1 MVYFS
6 NLEKKI
12 DNNNNKTKLSNSKV
26 LAIVFTIIATIGY
39 FSLFTNLVGFLK
51 HFLLGTFGIFAY
63 ALFTSLYV
71 ISGLILKG
79 KKYNITTKYFVAL
92 MFALASIL
100 AIFHMAFS
108 GGVNFSSYG
117 AYLADIYNMQVSVGG
132 ALLGLV
138 VYPLQKFLNV
148 GAYIVFSIALIICA
162 TIIYNG
168 IAEAKSLSKIDFKI
182 FGKKQNGNG
191 VVSGN
196 SNVQNTAQPAPKT
209 VNVQPQAPVAQVL
222 QPYQNVPMQ
231 PAQNVQNFQNT
242 TSQPQSVGLMAEQ
255 QKQLT
260 AKELAMQKLGL
271 DKVSKQNAKIDV
283 SSNQLDT
290 FNQNYMNAG
299 GSVFSNRDSNK
310 LSGTFGYGAVINST
324 STKSMTEQEKLQDYK
339 KFFGF
344 TLKNTQDAQP
354 DTQPQ
359 PKTEVFTTTYTSNQD
374 GYKSTTSLI
383 NSQSE
388 YSQNQTT
395 ESSDEKLFGSPKPS
409 FQATENSGQFA
420 DNSAGDNSIKFNYN
434 SPAEKTDFMDKLT
447 NDSNPEVI
455 PDNVGETEQQPENNL
470 SEIFKGTV
478 PKTEIDLPKS
488 LKNDTYATNRFDVS
502 KINPIDSEISKLQS
516 GSKEQTSKNIT
527 DDMPKQK
534 IAPYKYTKPPL
545 DLLTTMSTD
554 PSLYGGNVE
563 ETGRKIEQVLEN
575 FDIPAKV
582 NAITRGPA
590 VTRYELVM
598 PQGVSVNRIP
608 NLQNDIAMG
617 IATSKRIMIQVPIP
631 GKSAFGI
638 EVPNDKVATVAL
650 REMLSDQAFILSKSP
665 CSFALGKDINGQVD
679 VCAVN
684 KMPHVLIAG
693 STGSGKSVCL
703 NSLIISIL
711 YKSSPEDVKFIL
723 IDPKQ
728 VEFSIYSGL
737 PHLITPEIIS
747 EPKKADNALG
757 WAVKEMERR
766 YSIMKDYRIRN
777 IEEYNNMQDVKDRYL
792 PKMPYIIIIMDEFA
806 DIMQSP
812 DCKDIEGKVSR
823 LAAKARAAGIHLVLA
838 TQRPSIDVINGTA
851 KNNFTARI
859 AFYLSTQTDS
869 RTILGYSG
877 AEDLLGKGDMLYVAP
892 GNNGAPQRLQG
903 CYVSDEEVRNIVE
916 FVINHNEPDYDEK
929 IVNEIE
935 RTKPAGEVNADG
947 SYSSYANDG
956 VDEEAEMQ
964 NYTKDVMKEFI
975 RMGRASASFI
985 QRTLRVG
992 YNKAARIIDYLAK
1005 KRYIAQGDGSSKSRA
1020 VYMTKQQYI
1029 EMFGE
1034 TDFDNH
1040 D

>member
-1 MVYFS
+1 MAYFS

-12 DNNNNKTKLSNSKV
+12 DNNNKPKLPSSKV

-51 HFLLGTFGIFAY
+51 HFLLGTLGIFAY

-79 KKYNITTKYFVAL
+79 KKYNITTKYFIAL
-92 MFALASIL
+92 MFALVSIL

-108 GGVNFSSYG
+108 GGVDFSSYG

-148 GAYIVFSIALIICA
+148 GAYIVFCIVLIVCA

-182 FGKKQNGNG
+182 FGKKQNSNG
-191 VVSGN
+191 VVGKYN
-196 SNVQNTAQPAPKT
+196 NVQNTAQPAPLPANTQNKT
-209 VNVQPQAPVAQVL
+209 PVTQTIQTNQNASVQQTQSI
-222 QPYQNVPMQ
+222 
-231 PAQNVQNFQNT
+231 QNFQNT

-255 QKQLT
+255 QRELS
-260 AKELAMQKLGL
+260 AKEIAMQKLGL
-271 DKVSKQNAKIDV
+271 DKVSKQNVKIDV

-290 FNQNYMNAG
+290 FKQNYMNAG
-299 GSVFSNRDSNK
+299 GSVFSNRDSDK
-310 LSGTFGYGAVINST
+310 LNGTFGYGAVLNNT

-344 TLKNTQDAQP
+344 AINNTKDVQP
-354 DTQPQ
+354 DAEPQ
-359 PKTEVFTTTYTSNQD
+359 PKAEIFTTTYTSNQD
-374 GYKSTTSLI
+374 GYNSTSSSSNLQ
-383 NSQSE
+383 NQ

-409 FQATENSGQFA
+409 FQPTETTDTSTNNNA
-420 DNSAGDNSIKFNYN
+420 NDNSIKFNYS
-434 SPAEKTDFMDKLT
+434 SPAEKTNFMDKLA
-447 NDSNPEVI
+447 NDFNPEVV

-470 SEIFKGTV
+470 SEIFEGTV

-488 LKNDTYATNRFDVS
+488 LKNDTFATNKFDVS

-516 GSKEQTSKNIT
+516 SPKEQTSNKLT

-563 ETGRKIEQVLEN
+563 ETGHKIEQVLEN

-650 REMLSDQAFILSKSP
+650 REILSDQAFILSKSP

-679 VCAVN
+679 VCSVN

-766 YSIMKDYRIRN
+766 YTIMREYRIRN

-812 DCKDIEGKVSR
+812 DCKDIEGKVSK

-838 TQRPSIDVINGTA
+838 TQRPSVDVINGTA

-916 FVINHNEPDYDEK
+916 YVINHNEPDYDEK